1 MRQRSLGLT
10 SSVVAGMLVIFP
22 GTTQAAESCYNESRF
37 PSVVNLEVLEDGFRV
52 QAAGRH
58 HDRQKKT
65 APTLTYTPDAGW
77 RKSGTSPCSGPTCG
91 AESQACNVK
100 LPNIV
105 LSDKEI
111 LALTD
116 WTHIPDIEQKIG
128 ACVQHGDY
136 VYFGIEFYQGEGT
149 SGIGGI
155 GRYNLKTKEMDIR
168 RPKVLTHTSV
178 NHILH
183 DGKDLWF
190 GTVGHYE
197 CIGTPP
203 TKGLIRYEWDSQK
216 VRRIYRGPCGFVVHG
231 LMADDK
237 ALWVA
242 TDFGISRLARGRA
255 GWGRWHHF
263 VPDLTTESGMRKTTC
278 DALYTEMLDTLRN
291 ETTFLPE
298 SPYYYLLQNLMK
310 FRPYSL
316 MRYLFEQTKKS
327 S

>member
-10 SSVVAGMLVIFP
+10 SVVAAMLVIFP
-22 GTTQAAESCYNESRF
+22 GTIQAAESCYDESRF
-37 PSVVNLEVLEDGFRV
+37 PSVVNLEVLQDGFRI

-58 HDRQKKT
+58 HDRQGKA
-65 APTLTYTPDAGW
+65 APTLTYTPGAGW
-77 RKSGTSPCSGPTCG
+77 RKTGTSPCPGPTCG

-100 LPNIV
+100 LPSIV

-116 WTHIPDIEQKIG
+116 WTQIPDIEQKIG

-168 RPKVLTHTSV
+168 RPKVLRHTSV
-178 NHILH
+178 NHILY

-197 CIGTPP
+197 CTGTPP
-203 TKGLIRYEWDSQK
+203 TKGLIRYEWDSRK
-216 VRRIYRGPCGFVVHG
+216 THRVRGLCGFVVHG
-231 LMADDK
+231 LMADED
-237 ALWVA
+237 ALWMA

-255 GWGRWHHF
+255 GWGRWNHF
-263 VPDLTTESGMRKTTC
+263 VSDLTTDSGMRQTTC
-278 DALYTEMLDTLRN
+278 EALYTEMLANLRK
-291 ETTFLPE
+291 ETTFLVQ
-298 SPYYYLLQNLMK
+298 SPYYYLLENLVK
-310 FRPYSL
+310 FRPNFL
-316 MRYLFEQTKKS
+316 MRYLFERTERAP
-327 S
+327 